1 MTRHAKPR
9 MREPRRRGPRLG
21 VLASA
26 ALLSA
31 ACAAAHETTATTLR
45 IGSHAF
51 AVETAA
57 TPAQRQRGLMERETL
72 GANAGMLFVF
82 EVADRH
88 CFWMRNTP
96 LPLSIAFID
105 DAGRIVGLADMAPH
119 SDTRHCPA
127 KPVRYALEVAR
138 GGFAR
143 RAIVPGM
150 RVEGLPQS
158 GRHR

>member
-1 MTRHAKPR
+1 MTRDAKLR
-9 MREPRRRGPRLG
+9 MRAPMRRWLRAS
-21 VLASA
+21 VLAGA

-31 ACAAAHETTATTLR
+31 ACAAEHETATTILR
-45 IGSHAF
+45 IGPHAF
-51 AVETAA
+51 AVETAT

-72 GANAGMLFVF
+72 GANGGMLFVF

-96 LPLSIAFID
+96 QPLSIAFID
-105 DAGRIVGLADMAPH
+105 DAGRIVGLADMAPD

-127 KPVRYALEVAR
+127 RPVRYALEVAR

-150 RVEGLPQS
+150 RVDGLPGS